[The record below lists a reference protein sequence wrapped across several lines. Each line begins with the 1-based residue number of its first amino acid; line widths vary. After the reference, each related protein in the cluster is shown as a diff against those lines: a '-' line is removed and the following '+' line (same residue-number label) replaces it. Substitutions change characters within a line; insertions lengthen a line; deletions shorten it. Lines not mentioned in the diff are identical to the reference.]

1 MTEYFTVALL
11 SIMIFYSFGITFNVH
26 KTLDKENAGKLLRKL
41 FPLYFLWGI
50 VISIIS
56 EIIFLYQGLSLKA
69 LLMAIVAI
77 GFLYSRQVLVP
88 LLNKNRDLAGE
99 GNEEPKKVLAPSL
112 KKCLYK
118 FNTNGLSSYYIICLN
133 RPFGFIRI
141 IC

>member
-1 MTEYFTVALL
+1 MTEFFTIALL
-11 SIMIFYSFGITFNVH
+11 SIMIFYSFGIAFNVH

-50 VISIIS
+50 IISIIA

-99 GNEEPKKVLAPSL
+99 GNLEAKKAFSSLHFRSVSINIVQMVLL
-112 KKCLYK
+112 ILI
-118 FNTNGLSSYYIICLN
+118 LII
-133 RPFGFIRI
+133 
-141 IC
+141 